1 MGRRASL
8 NFLHHKKDIKISVLK
23 EEEKIEKKKIVSL
36 ISLYNFININKKYNN
51 NK

>member
-23 EEEKIEKKKIVSL
+23 EGKK
-36 ISLYNFININKKYNN
+36 
-51 NK
+51 

>member
-23 EEEKIEKKKIVSL
+23 EEKK
-36 ISLYNFININKKYNN
+36 
-51 NK
+51 